1 MSPTPLNV
9 AQPVECASR
18 TWIIVGLIALVLEG
32 AVAILSLAAV
42 ALINICNFDE
52 AGCNF
57 DKSHLAPAAGRLM
70 SISVRQR
77 SP

>member
-1 MSPTPLNV
+1 MSDPTPLNV

-42 ALINICNFDE
+42 ALITSAILTRQV
-52 AGCNF
+52 AI
-57 DKSHLAPAAGRLM
+57 SIRAILLPRLGA
-70 SISVRQR
+70 
-77 SP
+77 